1 MEAISTIT
9 EGLFEMSTEG
19 IGITAET
26 ERTSSTVTPA
36 FGFINGYASDKKTYI
51 VELTEDCFYIIG
63 QALHVLKISEP
74 DNQLIALCLEELSNQ
89 TNCVSI
95 TPTLHKVYEN
105 VLDAPV
111 TTMRTKQVAYAR
123 YDRGKKIL

>member
-1 MEAISTIT
+1 
-9 EGLFEMSTEG
+9 MSTEG

-26 ERTSSTVTPA
+26 ERTSSAVTPA

-63 QALHVLKISEP
+63 QALHILKISEP
-74 DNQLIALCLEELSNQ
+74 DSQLIALCLEELSNQ
-89 TNCVSI
+89 TNCVGI

-105 VLDAPV
+105 VLDAPGA
-111 TTMRTKQVAYAR
+111 TKTIKEVAYAQ
-123 YDRGKKIL
+123 YDRGKRIL